1 MPVLIALQY
10 LTACLV
16 LGLGLFLATEAAYR
30 LRQRVDLGD
39 VGLGDAASFGGAL
52 VGLTMA
58 LLGGYWAGSIVP
70 VVPW

>member
-16 LGLGLFLATEAAYR
+16 LGLGLFLATEAAYS
-30 LRQRVDLGD
+30 LRRRIDLGD
-39 VGLGDAASFGGAL
+39 GVSFAGAL

-70 VVPW
+70 AIPW